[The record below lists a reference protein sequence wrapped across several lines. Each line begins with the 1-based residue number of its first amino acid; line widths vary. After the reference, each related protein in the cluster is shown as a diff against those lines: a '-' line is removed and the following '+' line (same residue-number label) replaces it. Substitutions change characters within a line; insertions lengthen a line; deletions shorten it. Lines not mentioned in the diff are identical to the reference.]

1 MYDAVIALL
10 AMGIAASL
18 ALVRN
23 QRFAIWVFVAGLVMF
38 CHPYIVFI
46 FSVCFGW
53 CFTYPGY
60 QIWYVGLAVTLASV
74 VGLATKLFRRLT
86 G

>member
-1 MYDAVIALL
+1 MYDTVVALL

-23 QRFAIWVFVAGLVMF
+23 QRLAIWVFVAGLVMF
-38 CHPYIVFI
+38 CHPFIVF
-46 FSVCFGW
+46 FFAVCSGW
-53 CFTYPGY
+53 HFTYSGY
-60 QIWYVGLAVTLASV
+60 QIWYVGLVVTLAGI